1 MHIRVALATLLLAI
15 SPAWAVNKCTDAAG
29 KVSYQDEK
37 CPAGKSEELKITGN
51 ATQADEGAYGG
62 YGRASSS
69 GSSAASSHGGS
80 ASGGSPMGGSGA
92 VHTGPRGGRYTI
104 GSTGRKNY
112 IPRNKR

>member
-1 MHIRVALATLLLAI
+1 MKQAAILLACALAAG
-15 SPAWAVNKCTDAAG
+15 PGWAVNKCTDAAG

-51 ATQADEGAYGG
+51 AAHPDGGAYGG
-62 YGRASSS
+62 YGSASSR
-69 GSSAASSHGGS
+69 SSSS
-80 ASGGSPMGGSGA
+80 GSGA

-112 IPRNKR
+112 IPRK